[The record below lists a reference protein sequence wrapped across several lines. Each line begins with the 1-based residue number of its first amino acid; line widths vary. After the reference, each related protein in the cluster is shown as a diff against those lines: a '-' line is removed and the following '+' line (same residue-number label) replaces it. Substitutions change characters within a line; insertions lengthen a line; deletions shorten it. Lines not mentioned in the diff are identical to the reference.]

1 LRLYVFNPFT
11 YTLETIIQAG
21 RNDIPIISVPIRIK
35 GETRPSRLFKSVF
48 TYVWL
53 SLKTILRI
61 ATLYRPL
68 RTFTA
73 LAVLIAL
80 PGFVAIGRFLYFYV
94 TQGGSGHIQS
104 LALAGGLISVGAIV
118 AMGGLVADL
127 TAANRVLLE
136 DIRARQFADSLQ
148 GADRGGHDDSVGVK
162 PRTKTANSAR
172 RSEKGRGKMNT

>member
-1 LRLYVFNPFT
+1 MRLYVFNSFT
-11 YTLETIIQAG
+11 YTLESIIQAG

-48 TYVWL
+48 AYVW
-53 SLKTILRI
+53 SSVKTILRI

-73 LAVLIAL
+73 FAALIAL
-80 PGFVAIGRFLYFYV
+80 PGFVAIGRFLYFYI

-104 LALAGGLISVGAIV
+104 LALAAGLISVAAV
-118 AMGGLVADL
+118 VTMGGLIADL

-136 DIRARQFADSLQ
+136 DIRARQFAESLR
-148 GADRGGHDDSVGVK
+148 GAERSGHNNSIGVK
-162 PRTKTANSAR
+162 RHTKTR
-172 RSEKGRGKMNT
+172 KIRST